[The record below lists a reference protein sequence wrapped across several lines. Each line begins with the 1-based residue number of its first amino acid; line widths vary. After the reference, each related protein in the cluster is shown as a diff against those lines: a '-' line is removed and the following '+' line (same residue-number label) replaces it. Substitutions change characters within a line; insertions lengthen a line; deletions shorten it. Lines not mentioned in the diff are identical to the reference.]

1 MSVAELKRIVDESSS
16 EERRFLRAYLAEA
29 YPDDD
34 TFDGSELDRRMNE
47 MESGKVVSWE
57 QVALSHEALK
67 AKGL

>member
-1 MSVAELKRIVDESSS
+1 M
-16 EERRFLRAYLAEA
+16 RAYLAEA